1 MFRRFRYFCCNAA
14 EVIDLS
20 SSCQETMLED
30 ELSAENLNDSQYK
43 ILALLGS
50 SGCGKTTTL
59 RMIAGFETAS
69 SGQIKIGE
77 REVNNLKPA
86 DRNVAMAFEG
96 YALYPPLTV
105 RDNIAFSLMREKISK
120 EKVDSK
126 VVEVSELLE
135 ITDILERYPPSISG
149 GQQQRVSLARA
160 LVRDSDA
167 LLLDEPM
174 SQLEPQLRAV
184 LRARVKDYIQHNNK
198 TVIFVTHDQTEA
210 VALADKIAVMEN
222 GDLKQL
228 ASPYKISAKPSNV
241 FVASFIGEPPM
252 NILKARI
259 NISDNLLKFEVL
271 NEQNEKTF
279 SINFK
284 NENISKENLNKLKN
298 DQLIILGIRP
308 HKIFFNKTETNFD
321 GKARSSS
328 YHWLGD
334 QVHIG
339 IEINGSSIIGVA
351 DRNFEPSTDVKLNF
365 PLESIN
371 IFNIETEEVILNGL

>member
-1 MFRRFRYFCCNAA
+1 MAK
-14 EVIDLS
+14 VIL
-20 SSCQETMLED
+20 
-30 ELSAENLNDSQYK
+30 ENLNKVFTSKIGNDVK
-43 ILALLGS
+43 AVNNFNLLLEDGEILALLGS

-77 REVNNLKPA
+77 RIVNDLKPA
-86 DRNVAMAFEG
+86 ERNVAMAFEG

-126 VVEVSELLE
+126 VMEVAELLE

-184 LRARVKDYIQHNNK
+184 LRARVKDYIQHNKK

-228 ASPYKISAKPSNV
+228 ASPYEISAKPSNV

-252 NILKARI
+252 NILKAK
-259 NISDNLLKFEVL
+259 ISTTEEKLKFEIL
-271 NEQNEKTF
+271 NDRNEKTF
-279 SINFK
+279 SINFYK
-284 NENISKENLNKLKN
+284 DNLQKDNLAKLSN
-298 DQLIILGIRP
+298 DQLITLGIRP
-308 HKIFFNKTETNFD
+308 HKIFFNEKDSNFD
-321 GKARSSS
+321 GKASSSS

-351 DRNFEPSTDVKLNF
+351 DRNFEPSSDVKLNF
-365 PLESIN
+365 PAESIN
-371 IFNIETEEVILNGL
+371 IFNLETEEVILNGL

>member
-1 MFRRFRYFCCNAA
+1 MAK
-14 EVIDLS
+14 VIL
-20 SSCQETMLED
+20 
-30 ELSAENLNDSQYK
+30 ENLNKVFTSKIGNDVK
-43 ILALLGS
+43 AVNNFNLLLEDGEILALLGS

-59 RMIAGFETAS
+59 RMIAGFETVS

-77 REVNNLKPA
+77 RIVNDLKPA
-86 DRNVAMAFEG
+86 ERNVAMAFEG

-126 VVEVSELLE
+126 VMEVAELLE

-184 LRARVKDYIQHNNK
+184 LRARVKDYIQHNKK

-228 ASPYKISAKPSNV
+228 ASPYEISAKPSNV

-252 NILKARI
+252 NILKAK
-259 NISDNLLKFEVL
+259 ISTTEEKLKFEIL
-271 NEQNEKTF
+271 NDRNEKTF
-279 SINFK
+279 SINFNK
-284 NENISKENLNKLKN
+284 DNLQKDNLAKLAN
-298 DQLIILGIRP
+298 DQLITLGIRP
-308 HKIFFNKTETNFD
+308 HKIFFNEKDSNFD
-321 GKARSSS
+321 GKASSSS

-351 DRNFEPSTDVKLNF
+351 DRNFEPSSDVKLNF
-365 PLESIN
+365 PAESIN
-371 IFNIETEEVILNGL
+371 IFNLETEEVILNGL

>member
-1 MFRRFRYFCCNAA
+1 MAK
-14 EVIDLS
+14 VIL
-20 SSCQETMLED
+20 
-30 ELSAENLNDSQYK
+30 ENLNKVFTSKIGKDVK
-43 ILALLGS
+43 AVNDFNLLLEDGEILALLGS

-126 VVEVSELLE
+126 VVEVAELLE

-321 GKARSSS
+321 GKARTSS

>member
-1 MFRRFRYFCCNAA
+1 MAK
-14 EVIDLS
+14 VILESLNKVFTSKIGNDVKAVNNFNLL
-20 SSCQETMLED
+20 LED
-30 ELSAENLNDSQYK
+30 GE

-69 SGQIKIGE
+69 SGLIKIGE
-77 REVNNLKPA
+77 RIINDLKPA
-86 DRNVAMAFEG
+86 ERNVAMAFEG

-126 VVEVSELLE
+126 VMEVAELLE

-184 LRARVKDYIQHNNK
+184 LRARVKDYIQHNKK

-228 ASPYKISAKPSNV
+228 ASPYEISAKPSNV

-252 NILKARI
+252 NILKAKI
-259 NISDNLLKFEVL
+259 NTTEEKLKFEIL
-271 NEQNEKTF
+271 NDRNEKTF
-279 SINFK
+279 SINFNK
-284 NENISKENLNKLKN
+284 DNLRKDNLTKLTN
-298 DQLIILGIRP
+298 DQLITLGIRP
-308 HKIFFNKTETNFD
+308 HKIFFNEKDSNFD
-321 GKARSSS
+321 GKASSSS

-351 DRNFEPSTDVKLNF
+351 DRNFEPSSDVKLNF
-365 PLESIN
+365 PAESIN
-371 IFNIETEEVILNGL
+371 IFNLETEEVILNGL

>member
-1 MFRRFRYFCCNAA
+1 MAK
-14 EVIDLS
+14 VILESLNKVFTSKIGNDVKAVNNFNLL
-20 SSCQETMLED
+20 LED
-30 ELSAENLNDSQYK
+30 GE

-77 REVNNLKPA
+77 RIVNDLKPA
-86 DRNVAMAFEG
+86 ERNVAMAFEG

-126 VVEVSELLE
+126 VMEVAELLE

-160 LVRDSDA
+160 LVRDSDV

-184 LRARVKDYIQHNNK
+184 LRARVKDYIQHNKK

-228 ASPYKISAKPSNV
+228 ASPYEISAKPSNV

-252 NILKARI
+252 NILKAK
-259 NISDNLLKFEVL
+259 ISTTQEKLNFEIL
-271 NEQNEKTF
+271 NDRNEKTF
-279 SINFK
+279 SINFNK
-284 NENISKENLNKLKN
+284 DNLQKDNLAKLSN
-298 DQLIILGIRP
+298 DQVITLGIRP
-308 HKIFFNKTETNFD
+308 HKIFFNEKDSNFD
-321 GKARSSS
+321 GKASSSS

-351 DRNFEPSTDVKLNF
+351 DRNFEPSSDVKLNF
-365 PLESIN
+365 PAESIN
-371 IFNIETEEVILNGL
+371 IFNLETEEVILNGL

>member
-1 MFRRFRYFCCNAA
+1 MAK
-14 EVIDLS
+14 VILESLNKVFTSKIGNDVKAVNNFNLL
-20 SSCQETMLED
+20 LED
-30 ELSAENLNDSQYK
+30 GE

-77 REVNNLKPA
+77 RIVNDLKPA
-86 DRNVAMAFEG
+86 ERNVAMAFEG

-126 VVEVSELLE
+126 VMEVAELLE

-184 LRARVKDYIQHNNK
+184 LRARVKDYIQHNKK

-228 ASPYKISAKPSNV
+228 ASPYEISAKPSNV

-252 NILKARI
+252 NILKAK
-259 NISDNLLKFEVL
+259 ISTTEEKLKFEIL
-271 NEQNEKTF
+271 NDRNEKTF

-284 NENISKENLNKLKN
+284 KDNLQKDNLAKLSN
-298 DQLIILGIRP
+298 DQLITLGIRP
-308 HKIFFNKTETNFD
+308 HKIFFNEKDSNFD
-321 GKARSSS
+321 GKASSSS

-351 DRNFEPSTDVKLNF
+351 DRNFEPSSDVKLNF
-365 PLESIN
+365 PAESIN
-371 IFNIETEEVILNGL
+371 IFNLETEEVILNGL

>member
-1 MFRRFRYFCCNAA
+1 LAK
-14 EVIDLS
+14 VIL
-20 SSCQETMLED
+20 
-30 ELSAENLNDSQYK
+30 ENLNKVFTSKIGNDVK
-43 ILALLGS
+43 AVNNFNLLLEDGEILALLGS

-77 REVNNLKPA
+77 RIVNDLKPA
-86 DRNVAMAFEG
+86 ERNVAMAFEG

-126 VVEVSELLE
+126 VMEVAELLE

-184 LRARVKDYIQHNNK
+184 LRARVKDYIQHNKK

-228 ASPYKISAKPSNV
+228 ASPYEISAKPSNV

-252 NILKARI
+252 NILKAK
-259 NISDNLLKFEVL
+259 ISTTEEKLTFEIL
-271 NEQNEKTF
+271 NDRNEKTF
-279 SINFK
+279 SINFNK
-284 NENISKENLNKLKN
+284 DNLQKDNLAKLAN
-298 DQLIILGIRP
+298 DQLITLGIRP
-308 HKIFFNKTETNFD
+308 HKIFFNEKDSNFD
-321 GKARSSS
+321 GKASSSS

-351 DRNFEPSTDVKLNF
+351 DRNFEPSSDVKLNF
-365 PLESIN
+365 PAESIN
-371 IFNIETEEVILNGL
+371 IFNLETEEVILNGL

>member
-1 MFRRFRYFCCNAA
+1 MAK
-14 EVIDLS
+14 VIL
-20 SSCQETMLED
+20 
-30 ELSAENLNDSQYK
+30 ENLNKVFTSKIGNDVK
-43 ILALLGS
+43 AVNNFNLLLEDGEILALLGS

-77 REVNNLKPA
+77 RIVNDLKPA
-86 DRNVAMAFEG
+86 ERNVAMAFEG

-126 VVEVSELLE
+126 VMEVAELLE

-184 LRARVKDYIQHNNK
+184 LRARVKDYIQHNKK

-228 ASPYKISAKPSNV
+228 ASPYEISAKPSNV

-252 NILKARI
+252 NILKAK
-259 NISDNLLKFEVL
+259 ISTTEEKLTFEIL
-271 NEQNEKTF
+271 NDRNEKTF
-279 SINFK
+279 SINFNK
-284 NENISKENLNKLKN
+284 DNLQKDNLAKLAN
-298 DQLIILGIRP
+298 DQLITLGIRP
-308 HKIFFNKTETNFD
+308 HKIFFNEKDSNFD
-321 GKARSSS
+321 GKASSSS

-351 DRNFEPSTDVKLNF
+351 DRNFEPSSDVKLNF
-365 PLESIN
+365 PAESIN
-371 IFNIETEEVILNGL
+371 IFNLETEEVILNGL

>member
-1 MFRRFRYFCCNAA
+1 MAK
-14 EVIDLS
+14 VILESLNKVFTSKIGNDVKAVNNFNLI
-20 SSCQETMLED
+20 LED
-30 ELSAENLNDSQYK
+30 GE

-69 SGQIKIGE
+69 SGLIKIGE
-77 REVNNLKPA
+77 RIINDLKPSE
-86 DRNVAMAFEG
+86 RNVAMAFEG

-126 VVEVSELLE
+126 VMEVAELLE

-184 LRARVKDYIQHNNK
+184 LRARVKDYIQHNKK

-228 ASPYKISAKPSNV
+228 ASPYEISAKPSNV

-252 NILKARI
+252 NILKAKI
-259 NISDNLLKFEVL
+259 NTTEEKLKFEIL
-271 NEQNEKTF
+271 NDRNEKTF
-279 SINFK
+279 SINFNK
-284 NENISKENLNKLKN
+284 DNLRKDNLTKLTN
-298 DQLIILGIRP
+298 DQLITLGIRP
-308 HKIFFNKTETNFD
+308 HKIFFNEKDSNFD
-321 GKARSSS
+321 GKASSSS

-351 DRNFEPSTDVKLNF
+351 DRNFEPSSDVKLNF
-365 PLESIN
+365 PAESIN
-371 IFNIETEEVILNGL
+371 IFNLDTEEVILNGL

>member
-1 MFRRFRYFCCNAA
+1 MAK
-14 EVIDLS
+14 VTL
-20 SSCQETMLED
+20 
-30 ELSAENLNDSQYK
+30 ENLNKIFVSKIGKDVK
-43 ILALLGS
+43 AVNDFNLLLEDGEILALLGS

-59 RMIAGFETAS
+59 RMIAGFETAT

-77 REVNNLKPA
+77 RIVNDLKPA

-105 RDNIAFSLMREKISK
+105 KDNIAFSLMREKISK
-120 EKVDSK
+120 DKVDSK
-126 VVEVSELLE
+126 VMEVAELLE

-228 ASPYKISAKPSNV
+228 ASPYEISAKPSNV

-252 NILKARI
+252 NILRAKI
-259 NISDNLLKFEVL
+259 NKSNNTLKFEIL
-271 NEQNEKTF
+271 NEKNEKTF
-279 SINFK
+279 SINFG
-284 NENISKENLNKLKN
+284 NESIQKENLNKLAN
-298 DQLIILGIRP
+298 DQLITLGIRP
-308 HKIFFNKTETNFD
+308 HKIFFNQKDSNFD
-321 GKARSSS
+321 GKASSSS

-334 QVHIG
+334 QAHIG

-351 DRNFEPSTDVKLNF
+351 DRNFEPSSDVKLNF

-371 IFNIETEEVILNGL
+371 IFNLETEEVILNGL

>member
-1 MFRRFRYFCCNAA
+1 MAK
-14 EVIDLS
+14 VIL
-20 SSCQETMLED
+20 
-30 ELSAENLNDSQYK
+30 ENLNKVFTSKIGNDVK
-43 ILALLGS
+43 AVNNFNLLLEDGEILALLGS

-77 REVNNLKPA
+77 RLVNDLKPA
-86 DRNVAMAFEG
+86 ERNVAMAFEG

-126 VVEVSELLE
+126 VMEVAELLE

-184 LRARVKDYIQHNNK
+184 LRARVKDYIQHNKK

-228 ASPYKISAKPSNV
+228 ASPYEISAKPSNV

-252 NILKARI
+252 NILKAK
-259 NISDNLLKFEVL
+259 ISTTEEKLKFEIL
-271 NEQNEKTF
+271 NDRNEKTF
-279 SINFK
+279 SINFNK
-284 NENISKENLNKLKN
+284 DNLQKDNLAKLSN
-298 DQLIILGIRP
+298 DQLITLGIRP
-308 HKIFFNKTETNFD
+308 HKIFFNEKDSNFD
-321 GKARSSS
+321 GKASSSS

-351 DRNFEPSTDVKLNF
+351 DRNFEPSSDVKLNF
-365 PLESIN
+365 PAESIN
-371 IFNIETEEVILNGL
+371 IFNLETEEVILNGL

>member
-1 MFRRFRYFCCNAA
+1 MAK
-14 EVIDLS
+14 VVL
-20 SSCQETMLED
+20 
-30 ELSAENLNDSQYK
+30 ENLNKVFRSKTDK
-43 ILALLGS
+43 DVKAVNNFNLNLEDGEILALLGS

-59 RMIAGFETAS
+59 RMIAGFETVT

-77 REVNNLKPA
+77 KIVNDLKPA
-86 DRNVAMAFEG
+86 NRNVAMAFEG
-96 YALYPPLTV
+96 YALYPPLTI

-120 EKVDSK
+120 ENVEAKVN
-126 VVEVSELLE
+126 EVSELLE
-135 ITDILERYPPSISG
+135 ITDILDRYPPSISG

-160 LVRDSDA
+160 LVRDSEA

-184 LRARVKDYIQHNNK
+184 LRARVKDFIQHNKK

-228 ASPYKISAKPSNV
+228 ASPYDISAKPSNV

-252 NILKARI
+252 NILQARI
-259 NISDNLLKFEVL
+259 TKNDSELKFDIL
-271 NEQNEKTF
+271 NETNQKTF
-279 SINFK
+279 SINFDT
-284 NENISKENLNKLKN
+284 ENLSKDSLSKISNE
-298 DQLIILGIRP
+298 QMITLGIRP
-308 HKIFFNKTETNFD
+308 HKIFFNQENSNFE
-321 GKARSSS
+321 GAAESSS

-351 DRNFEPSTDVKLNF
+351 DRDFQPSSNVKLKF
-365 PLESIN
+365 PAESIN
-371 IFNIETEEVILNGL
+371 IFDINTEEVILNGL

>member
-1 MFRRFRYFCCNAA
+1 VAK
-14 EVIDLS
+14 VV
-20 SSCQETMLED
+20 LESLNKVFTSKIGKD
-30 ELSAENLNDSQYK
+30 VKAVNNFNLILDDGE

-59 RMIAGFETAS
+59 RMIAGFETVS

-77 REVNNLKPA
+77 RLVNDLKPA
-86 DRNVAMAFEG
+86 ERNVAMAFEG

-105 RDNIAFSLMREKISK
+105 KDNIAFSLMREKISK

-126 VVEVSELLE
+126 VMEVAELLE
-135 ITDILERYPPSISG
+135 ITDILDRYPPSISG

-184 LRARVKDYIQHNNK
+184 LRARVKDYIQHNKK

-228 ASPYKISAKPSNV
+228 ASPYEISAKPSNV

-252 NILKARI
+252 NILKAKI
-259 NISDNLLKFEVL
+259 NTVEEKLKFEIL
-271 NEQNEKTF
+271 NDENEKTF
-279 SINFK
+279 SIKFNK
-284 NENISKENLNKLKN
+284 DNIKKENLAKLAN
-298 DQLIILGIRP
+298 DQLITLGIRP
-308 HKIFFNKTETNFD
+308 HKIFFNEKESNFD
-321 GKARSSS
+321 GKASSSS

-351 DRNFEPSTDVKLNF
+351 DRDFEPSSDVKLNF
-365 PLESIN
+365 PAESIN
-371 IFNIETEEVILNGL
+371 IFDLETEEVILNGL

>member
-1 MFRRFRYFCCNAA
+1 MAK
-14 EVIDLS
+14 VIL
-20 SSCQETMLED
+20 
-30 ELSAENLNDSQYK
+30 ENLNKVFPSKVGKDVK
-43 ILALLGS
+43 AVNNFNLLLEDGEILALLGS

-59 RMIAGFETAS
+59 RMIAGFETVT
-69 SGQIKIGE
+69 SGLVKIGE
-77 REVNNLKPA
+77 TIVNDLKPA

-105 RDNIAFSLMREKISK
+105 KDNIAFSLMREKISK
-120 EKVDSK
+120 DKVDSK
-126 VVEVSELLE
+126 VMEVAELLE
-135 ITDILERYPPSISG
+135 ITDILDRYPPSISG

-228 ASPYKISAKPSNV
+228 ASPYEISAKPSNV

-259 NISDNLLKFEVL
+259 NTSDNKLKFEIL
-271 NEQNEKTF
+271 NDQNEKTF
-279 SINFK
+279 SINFD
-284 NENISKENLNKLKN
+284 NGNIQKEKLNKLTN
-298 DQLIILGIRP
+298 DQLITLGIRP
-308 HKIFFNKTETNFD
+308 HKIFFNEKDSNFD
-321 GKARSSS
+321 GKASSSS

-351 DRNFEPSTDVKLNF
+351 DRNFEPSSDVKLNF
-365 PLESIN
+365 PAESIN
-371 IFNIETEEVILNGL
+371 IFNLDTEEVILNGL

>member
-1 MFRRFRYFCCNAA
+1 MAK
-14 EVIDLS
+14 VTL
-20 SSCQETMLED
+20 
-30 ELSAENLNDSQYK
+30 ENLNKIFVSKIGKDVK
-43 ILALLGS
+43 AVNNFNLLLEDGEILALLGS

-59 RMIAGFETAS
+59 RMIAGFETAT

-77 REVNNLKPA
+77 RIVNDLKPA

-105 RDNIAFSLMREKISK
+105 KDNIAFSLMREKISK
-120 EKVDSK
+120 DKVDSK
-126 VVEVSELLE
+126 VMEVAELLE

-228 ASPYKISAKPSNV
+228 ASPYEISAKPSNV

-252 NILKARI
+252 NILRAKI
-259 NISDNLLKFEVL
+259 NKSNNTLKFEIL
-271 NEQNEKTF
+271 NEKNEKTF
-279 SINFK
+279 SINFSNK
-284 NENISKENLNKLKN
+284 SIQKENLNKLAN
-298 DQLIILGIRP
+298 DQLITLGIRP
-308 HKIFFNKTETNFD
+308 HKIFFNQKDSNFD
-321 GKARSSS
+321 GKASSSS

-351 DRNFEPSTDVKLNF
+351 DRNFEPSSDVKLNF

-371 IFNIETEEVILNGL
+371 IFNLETEEVILNGL

>member
-1 MFRRFRYFCCNAA
+1 MAK
-14 EVIDLS
+14 VIL
-20 SSCQETMLED
+20 
-30 ELSAENLNDSQYK
+30 ENLNKVFTSKIGNDVK
-43 ILALLGS
+43 AVNNFNLLLEDGEILALLGS

-77 REVNNLKPA
+77 RIVNDLKPA
-86 DRNVAMAFEG
+86 ERNVAMAFEG

-105 RDNIAFSLMREKISK
+105 RDNIAFSIMREKISK

-126 VVEVSELLE
+126 VMEVAELLE

-184 LRARVKDYIQHNNK
+184 LRARVKDYIQHNKK

-228 ASPYKISAKPSNV
+228 ASPYEISAKPSNV

-252 NILKARI
+252 NILKAK
-259 NISDNLLKFEVL
+259 ISTTEDKLKFEIL
-271 NEQNEKTF
+271 NDRNEKTF
-279 SINFK
+279 SINFNK
-284 NENISKENLNKLKN
+284 DNLQKDNLAKLAN
-298 DQLIILGIRP
+298 DQLITLGIRP
-308 HKIFFNKTETNFD
+308 HKIFFNEKDSNFD
-321 GKARSSS
+321 GKASSSS

-351 DRNFEPSTDVKLNF
+351 DRNFEPSSDVKLNF
-365 PLESIN
+365 PAESIN
-371 IFNIETEEVILNGL
+371 IFNLETEEVILNGL

>member
-1 MFRRFRYFCCNAA
+1 MAK
-14 EVIDLS
+14 VILESLNKVFTSKIGNDVKAVNNFNLL
-20 SSCQETMLED
+20 LED
-30 ELSAENLNDSQYK
+30 GE

-69 SGQIKIGE
+69 SGLIKIGE
-77 REVNNLKPA
+77 RIINDLKPA
-86 DRNVAMAFEG
+86 ERNVAMAFEG

-126 VVEVSELLE
+126 VMEVAELLE

-184 LRARVKDYIQHNNK
+184 LRARVKDYIQHNKK

-228 ASPYKISAKPSNV
+228 ASPYEISAKPSNV

-252 NILKARI
+252 NILKAKI
-259 NISDNLLKFEVL
+259 NITEEKLKFEIL
-271 NEQNEKTF
+271 NDRNEKTF
-279 SINFK
+279 SINFNK
-284 NENISKENLNKLKN
+284 DDLRKDNLTKLTN
-298 DQLIILGIRP
+298 DQLITLGIRP
-308 HKIFFNKTETNFD
+308 HKIFFNEKDSNFD
-321 GKARSSS
+321 GKASSSS

-351 DRNFEPSTDVKLNF
+351 DRNFEPSSDVKLNF
-365 PLESIN
+365 PAESIN
-371 IFNIETEEVILNGL
+371 IFNLDTEEVILNGL

>member
-1 MFRRFRYFCCNAA
+1 MAK
-14 EVIDLS
+14 VIL
-20 SSCQETMLED
+20 
-30 ELSAENLNDSQYK
+30 ENLNKVFTSKIGNDVK
-43 ILALLGS
+43 AVNNFNLLLEDGEILALLGS

-77 REVNNLKPA
+77 RIVNDLKPA
-86 DRNVAMAFEG
+86 ERNVAMAFEG

-126 VVEVSELLE
+126 VMEVAELLE

-160 LVRDSDA
+160 LVRNSEA

-184 LRARVKDYIQHNNK
+184 LRARVKDYIQHNKK

-228 ASPYKISAKPSNV
+228 ASPYEISAKPSNV

-252 NILKARI
+252 NILKAK
-259 NISDNLLKFEVL
+259 ISTTEEKLKFEIL
-271 NEQNEKTF
+271 NDRNEKTF
-279 SINFK
+279 SINFNK
-284 NENISKENLNKLKN
+284 DNLQKDNLAKLSN
-298 DQLIILGIRP
+298 DQLITLGIRP
-308 HKIFFNKTETNFD
+308 HKIFFNEKDSNFD
-321 GKARSSS
+321 GKASSSS

-351 DRNFEPSTDVKLNF
+351 DRNFEPSSDVKLNF
-365 PLESIN
+365 PAESIN
-371 IFNIETEEVILNGL
+371 IFNLETEEVILNGL

>member
-1 MFRRFRYFCCNAA
+1 MAK
-14 EVIDLS
+14 VTL
-20 SSCQETMLED
+20 
-30 ELSAENLNDSQYK
+30 ENLNKIFVSKIGKDVK
-43 ILALLGS
+43 AVNDFNLLIEDGEILALLGS

-59 RMIAGFETAS
+59 RMIAGFETAT

-77 REVNNLKPA
+77 RIVNDLKPA

-105 RDNIAFSLMREKISK
+105 KDNIAFSLMREKISK
-120 EKVDSK
+120 DKVDSK
-126 VVEVSELLE
+126 VMEVAELLE

-228 ASPYKISAKPSNV
+228 ASPYEISAKPSNV

-252 NILKARI
+252 NILKAKI
-259 NISDNLLKFEVL
+259 NKSNNTLKFEIL
-271 NEQNEKTF
+271 NEKNEKTF
-279 SINFK
+279 SINFS
-284 NENISKENLNKLKN
+284 NESIQKENLNKLAN
-298 DQLIILGIRP
+298 DQLITLGIRP
-308 HKIFFNKTETNFD
+308 HKIFFNQKDSNFD
-321 GKARSSS
+321 GKASSSS

-351 DRNFEPSTDVKLNF
+351 DRNFEPSSDVKLNF

-371 IFNIETEEVILNGL
+371 IFNLETEEVILNGL

>member
-1 MFRRFRYFCCNAA
+1 MAKVVLESLNKVFTSKIGKDVKAVNNFNL
-14 EVIDLS
+14 I
-20 SSCQETMLED
+20 LED
-30 ELSAENLNDSQYK
+30 GE

-77 REVNNLKPA
+77 RLVNDLKPA
-86 DRNVAMAFEG
+86 ERNVAMAFEG

-105 RDNIAFSLMREKISK
+105 KDNIAFSLMREKISK

-126 VVEVSELLE
+126 VMEVAELLE
-135 ITDILERYPPSISG
+135 ITDILDRYPPSISG

-184 LRARVKDYIQHNNK
+184 LRARVKDYIQHNKK

-228 ASPYKISAKPSNV
+228 ASPYEISAKPSNV

-252 NILKARI
+252 NILKAKI
-259 NISDNLLKFEVL
+259 NTVEEKLKFEIL
-271 NEQNEKTF
+271 NDKNEKTF
-279 SINFK
+279 SINFNK
-284 NENISKENLNKLKN
+284 DNIQKENLAKLAN
-298 DQLIILGIRP
+298 DQLITLGIRP
-308 HKIFFNKTETNFD
+308 HKIFFNEKESNFD
-321 GKARSSS
+321 GKASSSS

-351 DRNFEPSTDVKLNF
+351 DRNFEPSSDVKLNF
-365 PLESIN
+365 PAESIN
-371 IFNIETEEVILNGL
+371 IFNSETEEVILNGL

>member
-1 MFRRFRYFCCNAA
+1 MAK
-14 EVIDLS
+14 VTL
-20 SSCQETMLED
+20 
-30 ELSAENLNDSQYK
+30 ENLNKIFVSKIGKDVK
-43 ILALLGS
+43 AVNDFNLLLEDGEILALLGS

-59 RMIAGFETAS
+59 RMIAGFETAT

-77 REVNNLKPA
+77 RFVNDLKPA

-105 RDNIAFSLMREKISK
+105 KDNIAFSLMREKISK
-120 EKVDSK
+120 DKVDSK
-126 VVEVSELLE
+126 VMEVAELLE

-228 ASPYKISAKPSNV
+228 ASPYEISAKPSNV

-252 NILKARI
+252 NILRAKI
-259 NISDNLLKFEVL
+259 NKSNNTLKFEIL
-271 NEQNEKTF
+271 NEKNEKTF
-279 SINFK
+279 SINFS
-284 NENISKENLNKLKN
+284 NESIQKENLNKLAN
-298 DQLIILGIRP
+298 DQLITLGIRP
-308 HKIFFNKTETNFD
+308 HKIFFNQKDSNFD
-321 GKARSSS
+321 GKASSSS

-351 DRNFEPSTDVKLNF
+351 DRNFEPSSDVKLNF

-371 IFNIETEEVILNGL
+371 IFNLETEEVILNGL

>member
-1 MFRRFRYFCCNAA
+1 MAK
-14 EVIDLS
+14 VIL
-20 SSCQETMLED
+20 
-30 ELSAENLNDSQYK
+30 ENLNKVFTSKIGNDVK
-43 ILALLGS
+43 AVNNFNLLLEDGEILALLGS

-77 REVNNLKPA
+77 RIVNDLKPA
-86 DRNVAMAFEG
+86 ERNVAMAFEG

-120 EKVDSK
+120 EKVDLK
-126 VVEVSELLE
+126 VMEVAELLE

-184 LRARVKDYIQHNNK
+184 LRARVKDYIQHNKK

-228 ASPYKISAKPSNV
+228 ASPYEISAKPSNV

-252 NILKARI
+252 NILKAK
-259 NISDNLLKFEVL
+259 ISITEEKLKFEIL
-271 NEQNEKTF
+271 NDRNEKTF
-279 SINFK
+279 SINFNK
-284 NENISKENLNKLKN
+284 DNLQKDNLAKLAN
-298 DQLIILGIRP
+298 DQLITLGIRP
-308 HKIFFNKTETNFD
+308 HKIFFNEKDSNFD
-321 GKARSSS
+321 GKASSSS

-351 DRNFEPSTDVKLNF
+351 DRNFEPSSDVKLNF
-365 PLESIN
+365 PAESIN
-371 IFNIETEEVILNGL
+371 IFNLETEEVILNGL

>member
-1 MFRRFRYFCCNAA
+1 MAK
-14 EVIDLS
+14 VIL
-20 SSCQETMLED
+20 
-30 ELSAENLNDSQYK
+30 ENLNKVFTSKIGKDVK
-43 ILALLGS
+43 AVNDFNLILEDGEILALLGS

-77 REVNNLKPA
+77 RVVNNLKPA

-126 VVEVSELLE
+126 VVEVAELLE

-259 NISDNLLKFEVL
+259 NSFDNLLKFEVL

-284 NENISKENLNKLKN
+284 NENISKENLNKLKK

-308 HKIFFNKTETNFD
+308 HKIFFNQTETNFD
-321 GKARSSS
+321 GKASSSS

>member
-1 MFRRFRYFCCNAA
+1 MAK
-14 EVIDLS
+14 VTL
-20 SSCQETMLED
+20 
-30 ELSAENLNDSQYK
+30 ENLNKIFVSKTGKDVK
-43 ILALLGS
+43 AVNDFNLLLEDGEILALLGS

-59 RMIAGFETAS
+59 RMIAGFETAT

-77 REVNNLKPA
+77 RIVNDLKPA

-105 RDNIAFSLMREKISK
+105 KDNIAFSLMREKISK
-120 EKVDSK
+120 DKVDSK
-126 VVEVSELLE
+126 VMEVAELLE

-228 ASPYKISAKPSNV
+228 ASPYEISAKPSNV

-252 NILKARI
+252 NILRAKI
-259 NISDNLLKFEVL
+259 NKSNNILKFEIL
-271 NEQNEKTF
+271 NEKNEKTF
-279 SINFK
+279 SINFN
-284 NENISKENLNKLKN
+284 NESIQKENLNKLAN
-298 DQLIILGIRP
+298 DQLITLGIRP
-308 HKIFFNKTETNFD
+308 HKIFFNQKDSNFD
-321 GKARSSS
+321 GKASSSS

-351 DRNFEPSTDVKLNF
+351 DRNFEPSSDVKLNF

-371 IFNIETEEVILNGL
+371 IFNLETEEVILNGL

>member
-1 MFRRFRYFCCNAA
+1 LAK
-14 EVIDLS
+14 VVL
-20 SSCQETMLED
+20 
-30 ELSAENLNDSQYK
+30 ENLNKVFTSKIGKDVK
-43 ILALLGS
+43 AVNNFNLLLEDGEILALLGS

-77 REVNNLKPA
+77 RIVNNLKPA
-86 DRNVAMAFEG
+86 ERNVAMAFEG

-105 RDNIAFSLMREKISK
+105 KDNIAFSLMREKISK
-120 EKVDSK
+120 EKVESK
-126 VVEVSELLE
+126 VLEVAKLLE

-184 LRARVKDYIQHNNK
+184 LRARVKDYIQHNKK

-228 ASPYKISAKPSNV
+228 ASPYEISAKPSNV

-252 NILKARI
+252 NILKAKV
-259 NISDNLLKFEVL
+259 NSSDSKLIFEIL
-271 NEQNEKTF
+271 NDKNENTF
-279 SINFK
+279 SINFN
-284 NENISKENLNKLKN
+284 NENIQKESLAKLVN
-298 DQLIILGIRP
+298 DQLITLGIRP
-308 HKIFFNKTETNFD
+308 HKIFFNEKDSNFD
-321 GKARSSS
+321 GKASSSS

-351 DRNFEPSTDVKLNF
+351 DRNFKPSSDVKLNF
-365 PLESIN
+365 PAESIN
-371 IFNIETEEVILNGL
+371 IFNLETEEVILNGL

>member
-1 MFRRFRYFCCNAA
+1 MAKVTLEKLNKIFVSKIGKDVKAVNDF
-14 EVIDLS
+14 ILL
-20 SSCQETMLED
+20 LED
-30 ELSAENLNDSQYK
+30 GE

-59 RMIAGFETAS
+59 RMIAGFETAT

-77 REVNNLKPA
+77 RIVNDLKPA

-105 RDNIAFSLMREKISK
+105 KDNIAFSLMREKISK
-120 EKVDSK
+120 DKVDSK
-126 VVEVSELLE
+126 VMEVAELLE

-228 ASPYKISAKPSNV
+228 ASPYEISAKPSNV

-252 NILKARI
+252 NILRAKI
-259 NISDNLLKFEVL
+259 NKSNNTLKFEIL
-271 NEQNEKTF
+271 NEKNEKTF
-279 SINFK
+279 SINFS
-284 NENISKENLNKLKN
+284 NESIQKENLNKLAN
-298 DQLIILGIRP
+298 DQLITLGIRP
-308 HKIFFNKTETNFD
+308 HKIFFNQKDSNFD
-321 GKARSSS
+321 GKASSSS

-351 DRNFEPSTDVKLNF
+351 DRNFEPSSDVKLNF

-371 IFNIETEEVILNGL
+371 IFNLETEEVILNGL

>member
-1 MFRRFRYFCCNAA
+1 MAK
-14 EVIDLS
+14 VIL
-20 SSCQETMLED
+20 
-30 ELSAENLNDSQYK
+30 ENLNKVFTSKIGNDVK
-43 ILALLGS
+43 AVNNFNLLLEDGEILALLGS

-77 REVNNLKPA
+77 RIVNDLKPA
-86 DRNVAMAFEG
+86 ERNVAMAFEG

-126 VVEVSELLE
+126 VMEVAELLE

-184 LRARVKDYIQHNNK
+184 LRARVKDYIQHNKK

-228 ASPYKISAKPSNV
+228 ASPYEISAKPSNV

-252 NILKARI
+252 NILKAK
-259 NISDNLLKFEVL
+259 ISTTEEKLKFEIL
-271 NEQNEKTF
+271 NDRNEKTF
-279 SINFK
+279 SINF
-284 NENISKENLNKLKN
+284 NNDNLQKDNLAKLSN
-298 DQLIILGIRP
+298 DQLITLGIRP
-308 HKIFFNKTETNFD
+308 HKIFFNEKDSNFD
-321 GKARSSS
+321 GKASSSS

-351 DRNFEPSTDVKLNF
+351 DRNFEPSSDVKLNF
-365 PLESIN
+365 PAESIN
-371 IFNIETEEVILNGL
+371 IFNLETEEVILNGL

>member
-1 MFRRFRYFCCNAA
+1 MAK
-14 EVIDLS
+14 VIL
-20 SSCQETMLED
+20 
-30 ELSAENLNDSQYK
+30 ENLNKVFTSKIGKDVK
-43 ILALLGS
+43 AVNDFNLILEDGEILALLGS

-77 REVNNLKPA
+77 RVVNNLKPA

-126 VVEVSELLE
+126 VVEVAELLE

-174 SQLEPQLRAV
+174 SQLEPQLRAI

-259 NISDNLLKFEVL
+259 NISDNLLRFEVL

-308 HKIFFNKTETNFD
+308 HKIFFNKIETNFD
-321 GKARSSS
+321 GKASSSS

>member
-1 MFRRFRYFCCNAA
+1 MAK
-14 EVIDLS
+14 VIL
-20 SSCQETMLED
+20 
-30 ELSAENLNDSQYK
+30 ENLNKIFVSKIGKDVK
-43 ILALLGS
+43 AVNDFNLLLEDGEILALLGS

-59 RMIAGFETAS
+59 RMIAGFETAT

-77 REVNNLKPA
+77 RIVNDLKPA

-105 RDNIAFSLMREKISK
+105 KDNIAFSLMREKISK
-120 EKVDSK
+120 DKVDSK
-126 VVEVSELLE
+126 VMEVAELLE

-228 ASPYKISAKPSNV
+228 ASPYEISAKPSNV

-252 NILKARI
+252 NILRAKI
-259 NISDNLLKFEVL
+259 NKSNNTLKFEIL
-271 NEQNEKTF
+271 NEKNEKTF
-279 SINFK
+279 SINFS
-284 NENISKENLNKLKN
+284 NESIQKENLNKLAN
-298 DQLIILGIRP
+298 DQLITLGIRP
-308 HKIFFNKTETNFD
+308 HKIFFNQKDSNFD
-321 GKARSSS
+321 GKASSSS

-351 DRNFEPSTDVKLNF
+351 DRNFEPSSDVKLNF

-371 IFNIETEEVILNGL
+371 IFNLETEEVILNGL

>member
-1 MFRRFRYFCCNAA
+1 MAK
-14 EVIDLS
+14 VILESLNKVFTSKIGNDVKAVNNFNLL
-20 SSCQETMLED
+20 LED
-30 ELSAENLNDSQYK
+30 GE

-77 REVNNLKPA
+77 RIVNDLKPA
-86 DRNVAMAFEG
+86 ERNVAMAFEG

-126 VVEVSELLE
+126 VMEVAELLE

-184 LRARVKDYIQHNNK
+184 LRARVKDYIQHNKK

-228 ASPYKISAKPSNV
+228 ASPYEISAKPSNV

-252 NILKARI
+252 NILKAK
-259 NISDNLLKFEVL
+259 ISITEDKLKFEIL
-271 NEQNEKTF
+271 NDRNEKTF
-279 SINFK
+279 SINFNK
-284 NENISKENLNKLKN
+284 DNLQKDNLAKLSN
-298 DQLIILGIRP
+298 DQLITLGIRP
-308 HKIFFNKTETNFD
+308 HKIFFNEKDSNFD
-321 GKARSSS
+321 GKASSSS

-351 DRNFEPSTDVKLNF
+351 DRNFEPSSDVKLNF
-365 PLESIN
+365 PAESIN
-371 IFNIETEEVILNGL
+371 IFNLETEEVILNGL

>member
-1 MFRRFRYFCCNAA
+1 LAK
-14 EVIDLS
+14 VIL
-20 SSCQETMLED
+20 
-30 ELSAENLNDSQYK
+30 ENLNKVFTSKIGKDVK
-43 ILALLGS
+43 AVNDFNLLLEDGEILALLGS

-77 REVNNLKPA
+77 RVVNNLKPA

-126 VVEVSELLE
+126 VVEVAELLE

-228 ASPYKISAKPSNV
+228 ASPYKISSKPSNV

-259 NISDNLLKFEVL
+259 NTSDNLLKFEVL

-284 NENISKENLNKLKN
+284 SENISKENLDKLKN

-308 HKIFFNKTETNFD
+308 HKIFFNQTETNFD
-321 GKARSSS
+321 GKASSSS

>member
-1 MFRRFRYFCCNAA
+1 MAK
-14 EVIDLS
+14 VIL
-20 SSCQETMLED
+20 
-30 ELSAENLNDSQYK
+30 ENLNKVFTSKIGNDVK
-43 ILALLGS
+43 AVNNFNLLLEDGEILALLGS

-77 REVNNLKPA
+77 RIVNDLKPA
-86 DRNVAMAFEG
+86 ERNVAMAFEG

-126 VVEVSELLE
+126 VMEVAELLE

-184 LRARVKDYIQHNNK
+184 LRARVKDYIQHNKK

-228 ASPYKISAKPSNV
+228 ASPYEISAKPSNV

-252 NILKARI
+252 NILKAK
-259 NISDNLLKFEVL
+259 ISITEEKLKFEIL
-271 NEQNEKTF
+271 NDRNEKTF
-279 SINFK
+279 SINFNK
-284 NENISKENLNKLKN
+284 DNLQKDNLAKLAN
-298 DQLIILGIRP
+298 DQLITLGIRP
-308 HKIFFNKTETNFD
+308 HKIFFNEKDSNFD
-321 GKARSSS
+321 GKASSSS

-351 DRNFEPSTDVKLNF
+351 DRNFEPSSDVKLNF
-365 PLESIN
+365 PAESIN
-371 IFNIETEEVILNGL
+371 IFNLETEEVILNGL

>member
-1 MFRRFRYFCCNAA
+1 MAK
-14 EVIDLS
+14 VTL
-20 SSCQETMLED
+20 
-30 ELSAENLNDSQYK
+30 ENLNKIFVSKIGKDVK
-43 ILALLGS
+43 AVNDFNLLLDDGEILALLGS

-59 RMIAGFETAS
+59 RMIAGFETAT

-77 REVNNLKPA
+77 RIVNDLKPA

-105 RDNIAFSLMREKISK
+105 KDNIAFSLMREKISK
-120 EKVDSK
+120 DKVDSK
-126 VVEVSELLE
+126 VMEVAELLE

-228 ASPYKISAKPSNV
+228 ASPYEISAKPSNV

-252 NILKARI
+252 NILRAKI
-259 NISDNLLKFEVL
+259 NKSNNTLKFEIL
-271 NEQNEKTF
+271 NEKNEKTF
-279 SINFK
+279 SINFN
-284 NENISKENLNKLKN
+284 NESIQKENLNKLAN
-298 DQLIILGIRP
+298 DQLITLGIRP
-308 HKIFFNKTETNFD
+308 HKIFFNQKDSNFD
-321 GKARSSS
+321 GKASSSS

-351 DRNFEPSTDVKLNF
+351 DRNFEPSSDVKLNF

-371 IFNIETEEVILNGL
+371 IFNLETEEVILNGL

>member
-1 MFRRFRYFCCNAA
+1 MAK
-14 EVIDLS
+14 VTL
-20 SSCQETMLED
+20 
-30 ELSAENLNDSQYK
+30 ENLNKIFLSKIGKDVK
-43 ILALLGS
+43 AVNDFNLLLEDGEILALLGS

-59 RMIAGFETAS
+59 RMIAGFETAT

-77 REVNNLKPA
+77 RIVNDLKPA

-105 RDNIAFSLMREKISK
+105 KDNIAFSLMRERISK
-120 EKVDSK
+120 DKVDSK
-126 VVEVSELLE
+126 VMEVAELLE

-228 ASPYKISAKPSNV
+228 ASPYEISAKPSNV

-252 NILKARI
+252 NILRAKI
-259 NISDNLLKFEVL
+259 NKSNNTLKFEIL
-271 NEQNEKTF
+271 NEKNEKTF
-279 SINFK
+279 SINFSNK
-284 NENISKENLNKLKN
+284 SIQKENLNKLAN
-298 DQLIILGIRP
+298 DQLITLGIRP
-308 HKIFFNKTETNFD
+308 HKIFFNQKDSNFD
-321 GKARSSS
+321 GKASSSS

-351 DRNFEPSTDVKLNF
+351 DRNFEPSSDVKLNF

-371 IFNIETEEVILNGL
+371 IFNLETEEVILNGL

>member
-1 MFRRFRYFCCNAA
+1 MAKVTLEKLNKIFVSKIGKDVKAVNDFN
-14 EVIDLS
+14 LL
-20 SSCQETMLED
+20 LED
-30 ELSAENLNDSQYK
+30 GE

-59 RMIAGFETAS
+59 RMIAGFETAT

-77 REVNNLKPA
+77 RIVNDLKPA

-105 RDNIAFSLMREKISK
+105 KDNIAFSLMREKISK
-120 EKVDSK
+120 DKVDSK
-126 VVEVSELLE
+126 VMEVAELLE

-228 ASPYKISAKPSNV
+228 ASPYEISAKPSNV

-252 NILKARI
+252 NILRAKI
-259 NISDNLLKFEVL
+259 NKSNNTLKFEIL
-271 NEQNEKTF
+271 NEENEKTF
-279 SINFK
+279 SINFN
-284 NENISKENLNKLKN
+284 NESIQKENLNKLAN
-298 DQLIILGIRP
+298 DQLITLGIRP
-308 HKIFFNKTETNFD
+308 HKIFFNQKDSNFD
-321 GKARSSS
+321 GKASSSS

-351 DRNFEPSTDVKLNF
+351 DRNFEPSSDVKLNF

-371 IFNIETEEVILNGL
+371 IFNLETEEVILNGL